1 MEGKGLTEPAQSLAD
16 LILNSP
22 QAVSQSDKFSIETA
36 PDRFFLL
43 HPSACWVDQYIV
55 CDHEVVRADR
65 HQLMRLLDHP
75 KAKLDY
81 AEAAWL
87 FERIKE
93 RAPRFCERYIVLT
106 NEYMWDRETSTLIP
120 LPMGVKTTN
129 NKTTR
134 RRLGNERRR
143 SAGGI

>member
-1 MEGKGLTEPAQSLAD
+1 MEGKGRTEPAQSLAD
-16 LILNSP
+16 LIIGSP

-43 HPSACWVDQYIV
+43 HPSTCWVDQYIV
-55 CDHEVVRADR
+55 CDHEVVTADQK
-65 HQLMRLLDHP
+65 QLMRLLDHP
-75 KAKLDY
+75 KATLNY

-120 LPMGVKTTN
+120 LPPNIKTTN
-129 NKTTR
+129 NRKTR
-134 RRLGNERRR
+134 ERLSND
-143 SAGGI
+143 

>member
-1 MEGKGLTEPAQSLAD
+1 MEDQGRTEPAQSLAD
-16 LILNSP
+16 LILGSP
-22 QAVSQSDKFSIETA
+22 QAVSHSDKFSIETA

-43 HPSACWVDQYIV
+43 HPSTCWVDKYIV

-65 HQLMRLLDHP
+65 YQLMRLLDHP
-75 KAKLDY
+75 KAKLNY

-120 LPMGVKTTN
+120 LPANIKTTN
-129 NKTTR
+129 NRKTR
-134 RRLGNERRR
+134 ERLQND
-143 SAGGI
+143 

>member
-1 MEGKGLTEPAQSLAD
+1 MEDHGRTEPAKSLAD
-16 LILNSP
+16 LILDSP
-22 QAVSQSDKFSIETA
+22 KAVSHSDSFSIETA

-43 HPSACWVDQYIV
+43 HPSTCMVDQYVV
-55 CDHEVVRADR
+55 CDHEVVKADR
-65 HQLMRLLDHP
+65 YQLMRLLDHP

-93 RAPRFCERYIVLT
+93 RAPRYRERYIVLT

-120 LPMGVKTTN
+120 LPMNIKTTN
-129 NKTTR
+129 NRKTR
-134 RRLGNERRR
+134 ERLNND
-143 SAGGI
+143 